1 MHICTKWVFLD
12 RCNPVR
18 EVFVCVTSLWPWWLM
33 VYCFIRQSRDN
44 YDLLSRNCA
53 PLRKVEK
60 GRFVDNYALWRI
72 NWASL
77 RFAVLLIYIFFVL
90 STFSWQ
96 PNKNN
101 AKIKFLYS
109 YTARFQDL
117 EEMMIVPYLHQSS
130 QWLPSPPSNT
140 PPYHPIPHQA
150 RPRRPLYYSWDT
162 MYNTFCI
169 HYMSAH
175 WTHYSVAWWKAR

>member
-1 MHICTKWVFLD
+1 MFWSNRNINFQCVFLK
-12 RCNPVR
+12 PGW

-109 YTARFQDL
+109 CIARFQDL
-117 EEMMIVPYLHQSS
+117 EEMLIVPYLHQSS
-130 QWLPSPPSNT
+130 QWPPSPPQT
-140 PPYHPIPHQA
+140 PHPTTQYHT
-150 RPRRPLYYSWDT
+150 RPAPAAPCT
-162 MYNTFCI
+162 TPGTQCT
-169 HYMSAH
+169 
-175 WTHYSVAWWKAR
+175 THFVFTLCQRIEHITV